1 MIAVPSGVF
10 NQENYNDQS
19 NRTVNVKSEYKEDF
33 EAALIEDKKNAEQE
47 PGCIEIRLFT
57 DDNNPYLIFSL
68 ESWKDHAALDYHR
81 EHPYTV
87 KLCKLLE
94 KYLKT
99 DVEVYDVSEII
110 ETDR

>member
-1 MIAVPSGVF
+1 MI
-10 NQENYNDQS
+10 NQIVQFY
-19 NRTVNVKSEYKEDF
+19 VKSAYKEEF

-57 DDNNPYLIFSL
+57 DDHNPYLIFSL

-94 KYLKT
+94 KYLET
-99 DVEVYDVSEII
+99 EVEVNDVTEII